1 MRILLV
7 HNYYCQPGGEDEVYA
22 SEAALLEREGHL
34 VGRFTVHNNTL
45 AGRNLLQL
53 GVDTVWS
60 TTASNQLRRK
70 IAEVRPDV
78 IHFHNTFPQV
88 SPAAYYVARRA
99 GIPTVQTL
107 HNYRLICPSAILY
120 RGGSVCEDCVEKVVR
135 WPGILGA
142 CYRESRMATGT
153 TVAMLAAHRA
163 AGTWHKKVS
172 VYIALTEFARSK
184 YIEGGLPRQRIVVKP
199 NFMVAD
205 PRKGEGGSRF
215 LFVGRLTEEKGIRTL
230 LEAWRLLNGSLEL
243 DIVGDGPLAAEVAKG
258 AEEIPGIHWLGRQPK
273 DAVLARM
280 RSSLCVIIPSLWYEA
295 FPMIVVEAFA
305 TGLPVIA
312 SNHGS
317 LRSLICHGRT
327 GLHFEPG
334 NSVTL
339 AATVKW
345 AANHPE
351 EIGPMRGA
359 ARAEY
364 EEHYTAQ
371 RNYELLMDIYKRAL
385 GTEIDRLDRGQK
397 YQDASAD
404 NREPSTDCEKAVLG

>member
-1 MRILLV
+1 MV

-34 VGRFTVHNNTL
+34 VGRFTVHNDTL
-45 AGRNLLQL
+45 AGRNLLQM
-53 GVDTVWS
+53 GIDTVWS
-60 TTASNQLRRK
+60 TTASNQLRQK

-120 RGGSVCEDCVEKVVR
+120 RGGSVCEDCVGKAVR

-153 TVAMLAAHRA
+153 TVAMLAAHRV
-163 AGTWHKKVS
+163 AGTWDKKVS

-184 YIEGGLPRQRIVVKP
+184 YIEGGLPKQRIVVKP

-230 LEAWRLLNGSLEL
+230 LEAWRLLNGSVEL

-258 AEEIPGIHWLGRQPK
+258 AEEISGIHWLGRQPK

-280 RSSLCVIIPSLWYEA
+280 RGSLCVIIPSLWYEA

-334 NSVTL
+334 NSATL

-345 AANHPE
+345 AVNHPE
-351 EIGPMRGA
+351 EIGRMRGA

-364 EEHYTAQ
+364 EEQYTAR

-385 GTEIDRLDRGQK
+385 GTELGAANHGRK
-397 YQDASAD
+397 YQDARAD